1 MGLQG
6 RTSKPIAVVSRSV
19 VSRSRDIWYRTGIG
33 LAPAAGLFCLEGQCS
48 THQRDR
54 VEYASLRHTST
65 SLRLRLRTFDA
76 RPLTSSQ
83 LRETGLDG
91 SRNDVATSNLHV
103 RMMLVIRRF
112 PSDVTWRVAVQ
123 RATDTS
129 VQLKRHTQRTALRA
143 TASRW
148 DKPSRPGRCPQEP
161 GPRSPSS
168 PQTQPRSE
176 PVAIPH
182 TPRHA
187 VHPNPECYTS

>member
-83 LRETGLDG
+83 LSETGQRTGRKSERCCNFQLQ
-91 SRNDVATSNLHV
+91 HV
-103 RMMLVIRRF
+103 WMMLVIRRF

-129 VQLKRHTQRTALRA
+129 VQLTPYAAHGIAGNCVGGTSRA
-143 TASRW
+143 GPAGAHKSQVR
-148 DKPSRPGRCPQEP
+148 
-161 GPRSPSS
+161 GPRQVPRPNRGPSP
-168 PQTQPRSE
+168 
-176 PVAIPH
+176 
-182 TPRHA
+182 
-187 VHPNPECYTS
+187 

>member
-65 SLRLRLRTFDA
+65 SLRLRLRSVRRETTD
-76 RPLTSSQ
+76 LSSQ

-129 VQLKRHTQRTALRA
+129 VQLTPYAAHGIAGNCVGGTSRA
-143 TASRW
+143 GPAGAHKSQVR
-148 DKPSRPGRCPQEP
+148 
-161 GPRSPSS
+161 GPRQVPRPNRGPSP
-168 PQTQPRSE
+168 
-176 PVAIPH
+176 
-182 TPRHA
+182 
-187 VHPNPECYTS
+187 

>member
-76 RPLTSSQ
+76 RPLTSSRQ

-129 VQLKRHTQRTALRA
+129 VQLTPYAAHGIAGNCRA
-143 TASRW
+143 SVGQAE
-148 DKPSRPGRCPQEP
+148 PARPVPTRARSEVPVKSPDPTEVRARSDP
-161 GPRSPSS
+161 AYPTPRSP
-168 PQTQPRSE
+168 PQS
-176 PVAIPH
+176 
-182 TPRHA
+182 
-187 VHPNPECYTS
+187 

>member
-19 VSRSRDIWYRTGIG
+19 VSRSRGIGIG

-54 VEYASLRHTST
+54 VEYFDTLRPLRLTST
-65 SLRLRLRTFDA
+65 RIATR
-76 RPLTSSQ
+76 
-83 LRETGLDG
+83 RETGDG
-91 SRNDVATSNLHV
+91 SRVPDVATCMFEDDVDCSPVPV
-103 RMMLVIRRF
+103 RCYLACRGTTRDRYISATNAIRSARHCG
-112 PSDVTWRVAVQ
+112 
-123 RATDTS
+123 
-129 VQLKRHTQRTALRA
+129 QLR
-143 TASRW
+143 RW
-148 DKPSRPGRCPQEP
+148 DKRPAGCPQEP

>member
-6 RTSKPIAVVSRSV
+6 RTTKPIAVVSRSV

-76 RPLTSSQ
+76 RPTDQ
-83 LRETGLDG
+83 LAAERDRTGRKSERCCNFQLQ
-91 SRNDVATSNLHV
+91 HV
-103 RMMLVIRRF
+103 WMMLVIRRF

-129 VQLKRHTQRTALRA
+129 VQLTPYAAHGIAGNCVGGTSRA
-143 TASRW
+143 GPAGAHKSQVR
-148 DKPSRPGRCPQEP
+148 
-161 GPRSPSS
+161 GPRQVPRPNRGPSP
-168 PQTQPRSE
+168 
-176 PVAIPH
+176 
-182 TPRHA
+182 
-187 VHPNPECYTS
+187 

>member
-76 RPLTSSQ
+76 RPLTSVAAARDRTGRKSERCCNFQLACSDDVGYSPVPVRCYLACRGTTRDRYISATNAIRSARHCGQ
-83 LRETGLDG
+83 LR
-91 SRNDVATSNLHV
+91 
-103 RMMLVIRRF
+103 
-112 PSDVTWRVAVQ
+112 
-123 RATDTS
+123 
-129 VQLKRHTQRTALRA
+129 
-143 TASRW
+143 RW

>member
-19 VSRSRDIWYRTGIG
+19 VSRSREFWYRTGIG

-76 RPLTSSQ
+76 RPLTSSRQ

-129 VQLKRHTQRTALRA
+129 VQLTPYAAHGIAGNCVGGTSRA
-143 TASRW
+143 GPAGAHKSQVR
-148 DKPSRPGRCPQEP
+148 
-161 GPRSPSS
+161 GPRQVPRPNRGPSP
-168 PQTQPRSE
+168 
-176 PVAIPH
+176 
-182 TPRHA
+182 
-187 VHPNPECYTS
+187 